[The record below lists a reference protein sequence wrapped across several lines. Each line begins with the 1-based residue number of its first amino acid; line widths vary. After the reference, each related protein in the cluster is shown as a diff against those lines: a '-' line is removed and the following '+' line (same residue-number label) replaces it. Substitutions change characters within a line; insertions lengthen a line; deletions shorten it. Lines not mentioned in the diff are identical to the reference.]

1 MSAARSEGREA
12 EQTRKLWQM
21 VRDIKIA
28 MMTTR
33 DGGVLRS
40 RPMECVQV
48 EDDDGTLWFFTGAS
62 SPKAA
67 EVAGEHEVC
76 LCFVDRPGQNYVS
89 ISGFASILRDRTKA
103 RELWTEDQ
111 RAWYP
116 RGLDDPELALL
127 KVRAQLAEY
136 WDRPSSAMI
145 AAQGLVRA
153 LADETPDLGE
163 NAKLSFEPS
172 T

>member
-1 MSAARSEGREA
+1 MVTAHAPGKPA
-12 EQTRKLWQM
+12 EQAQKLWQM

-40 RPMECVQV
+40 RPMQCVQA
-48 EDDDGTLWFFTGAS
+48 EDDGILWFFTPAS
-62 SPKAA
+62 SPKTA
-67 EVAGEHEVC
+67 EIEGEHEVC
-76 LCFVDRPGQNYVS
+76 LAFVDRPGQNYVS
-89 ISGFASILRDRTKA
+89 ISGIASILRDGAKA

-111 RAWYP
+111 RDWYP
-116 RGLDDPELALL
+116 RGLDDPELSLL
-127 KVRAQLAEY
+127 KVRVQQAEY

-153 LADETPDLGE
+153 LADEAPDLGE
-163 NAKLSFEPS
+163 NAKLSFEHS

>member
-1 MSAARSEGREA
+1 MSAARNEGRDV
-12 EQTRKLWQM
+12 EQARKLWQM

-28 MMTTR
+28 MLTTR

-40 RPMECVQV
+40 RPMECVQA
-48 EDDDGTLWFFTGAS
+48 DGSGTLWFFTGAT
-62 SPKAA
+62 SPKTA

-76 LCFVDRPGQNYVS
+76 LSFVDRPGQNYVS
-89 ISGFASILRDRTKA
+89 ISGFASILRDRAKA

-127 KVRAQLAEY
+127 KVRVQQAEY
-136 WDRPSSAMI
+136 WDRPSSAMV

-163 NAKLSFEPS
+163 NAKLSFEHS